1 MTFLQKAT
9 PSSGFKEPDEGPKDV
24 GTVPA
29 SFEPSSGSLEPL
41 EGVAFCRKVIS
52 FLRPLYPP
60 ILGTPCL
67 KNIAFHEYVSKFAF
81 SRPRT
86 RMRAHLAN
94 ARACVESPADTVN
107 LVVTNYPEMYLD
119 VNRVAFKKHTDLLL
133 FLVLSVK

>member
-1 MTFLQKAT
+1 MIPPRTGGN
-9 PSSGFKEPDEGPKDV
+9 S
-24 GTVPA
+24 VPVL
-29 SFEPSSGSLEPL
+29 FFPTRQCQ
-41 EGVAFCRKVIS
+41 V
-52 FLRPLYPP
+52 
-60 ILGTPCL
+60 
-67 KNIAFHEYVSKFAF
+67 KNIVFHEYVSKFAF

-94 ARACVESPADTVN
+94 ARAMCESPADTVN